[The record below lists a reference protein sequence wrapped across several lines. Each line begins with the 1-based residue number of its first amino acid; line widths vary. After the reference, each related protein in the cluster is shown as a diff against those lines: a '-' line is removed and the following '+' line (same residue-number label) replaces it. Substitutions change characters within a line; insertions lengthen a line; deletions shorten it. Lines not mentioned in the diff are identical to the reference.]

1 MIVGGQ
7 VVKTLASPFSP
18 EQATRLRGAS
28 VAEPLPPGPSGP
40 MVVQRQVAERGQV
53 QVAGQRLQVGMGHA
67 RKLVTI
73 QVSDSAF
80 RITDADGSLLKTIAR
95 TTTGEVTRRKA
106 YTTKNTR

>member
-1 MIVGGQ
+1 VVDGRL
-7 VVKTLASPFSP
+7 VKTIASPFTP
-18 EQATRLRGAS
+18 EQAGRLRGAS
-28 VAEPLPPGPSGP
+28 VAEPVPPVPHGPV
-40 MVVQRQVAERGQV
+40 VVQRQVAERGQV

-73 QVSDSAF
+73 QVSDSVF
-80 RITDADGSLLKTIAR
+80 RITDADGALLKTIAR